1 MRIGLTF
8 NIRRNGS
15 DRDAVFDNP
24 STIEA
29 VKKALEA
36 RSHRVKLYEA
46 SSETLFYRIALDRP
60 QVVFNIAEGRNGI
73 YGEAYVPSILDELR
87 IPYTG
92 SSALGDSLAVNK
104 VSSKMVMQSAGVP
117 IPKLYQSV
125 STILEEILPINEFPV
140 IVKPVFE
147 GASIGISSR
156 SICSTFEEVKIASSR
171 IMQRLRRSIMI
182 EQFINGNEVT
192 VGVLGNFPPKALS
205 PMEIDFSSLN
215 KRESKASS
223 GIQTFKFKM
232 DYSEKASYYLPARFS
247 PGILSQIQDLAVKA
261 FLALNLRDVARF
273 DMRVDRNGMP
283 YVIEVNAVVGL
294 EPDHSDFPRMY
305 RLIGKTYEELINDI
319 LGFAL
324 ERVSRNER
332 ITF

>member
-29 VKKALEA
+29 IKKALEA
-36 RSHRVKLYEA
+36 RGHRVKLYEA
-46 SSETLFYRIALDRP
+46 SAETLYFLLALDRP
-60 QVVFNIAEGRNGI
+60 QIVFNVAEGRNGT
-73 YGEAYVPSILDELR
+73 YGEAYMPSILDELK

-92 SSALGDSLAVNK
+92 SSALGSSLAVNK
-104 VSSKMVMQSAGVP
+104 ASSKIIMQSAGVP
-117 IPKLYQSV
+117 VPKLFQFVYIP
-125 STILEEILPINEFPV
+125 TDEIYPIGEFPV
-140 IVKPVFE
+140 IVKPAFE
-147 GASIGISSR
+147 GAGIGISSR

-171 IMQRLRRSIMI
+171 IMQRLRRPVMI

-192 VGVLGNFPPKALS
+192 VGVLGNFPPEALS
-205 PMEIDFSSLN
+205 PMEIDFSPLN
-215 KRESKASS
+215 KRESKASN

-261 FLALNLRDVARF
+261 FLALNLRDIARF
-273 DMRVDRNGMP
+273 DVRVDGNGVP

-332 ITF
+332 VTF